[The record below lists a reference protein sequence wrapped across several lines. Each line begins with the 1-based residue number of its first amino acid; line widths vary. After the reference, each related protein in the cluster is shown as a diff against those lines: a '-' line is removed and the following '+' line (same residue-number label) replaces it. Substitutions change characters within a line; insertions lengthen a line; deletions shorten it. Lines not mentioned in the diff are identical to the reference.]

1 MSDSEDDE
9 LLQIALQEQSQRNVN
24 YTRPSSK
31 SSKPVINHVQPP
43 SNHRSSTKPVAS
55 SKPQHRRNETED
67 DDEDSEIEMLSISSG
82 DDDDDHEYEVGER
95 KAKNRGRGVGR
106 KDEENVWSGDEPDA
120 WKRVDE
126 ADVNFSSF

>member
-24 YTRPSSK
+24 YTRPSK

-43 SNHRSSTKPVAS
+43 SNHRSSTKTVAS

-67 DDEDSEIEMLSISSG
+67 DDEDSEVEMLSISSG
-82 DDDDDHEYEVGER
+82 DDDDDVYEVGER

-106 KDEENVWSGDEPDA
+106 KEDEKVWSGDEPDA

-126 ADVNFSSF
+126 AEVVFPYL